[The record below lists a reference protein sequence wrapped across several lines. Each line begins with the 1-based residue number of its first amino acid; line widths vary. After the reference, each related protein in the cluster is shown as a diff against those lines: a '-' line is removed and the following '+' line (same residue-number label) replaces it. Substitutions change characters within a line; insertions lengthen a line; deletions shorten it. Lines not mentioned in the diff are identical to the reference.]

1 MAIHREGYRILL
13 IIFIILL
20 IVNLALLPIH
30 HGKGWVFY
38 LLIAISSLF
47 YFFVTFFFRSPKR
60 NINPDKNLVLSPA
73 DGTVVAIEEVLED
86 QYFHEKRIQVSIF
99 MSPLNVH
106 VNFCPVSGQVE
117 YVNHEPGNHLVAYH
131 PKSSIENERTSVVIK
146 HENGTK
152 LMVRQIAGAL
162 ARRIVTY
169 CKPEKGVR
177 QGDQLGFIKFG
188 SRVDL
193 FLPLDVKCSVELDQK
208 VKGNKTVIAIIK

>member
-1 MAIHREGYRILL
+1 MG
-13 IIFIILL
+13 F
-20 IVNLALLPIH
+20 LPINCY
-30 HGKGWVFY
+30 KFF
-38 LLIAISSLF
+38 ILF
-47 YFFVTFFFRSPKR
+47 FCYIFFRSPKR
-60 NINPDKNLVLSPA
+60 NINPDENLVFSPA

>member
-1 MAIHREGYRILL
+1 MVIHREGYRILL
-13 IIFIILL
+13 IFFIILL
-20 IVNLALLPIH
+20 ILNLAFVPLH
-30 HGKGWVFY
+30 HGKGLFFY
-38 LLIAISSLF
+38 FLISASIIF
-47 YFFVTFFFRSPKR
+47 YFFIAFFFRFPKR
-60 NINPDKNLVLSPA
+60 KLNQDENLVLSPA

-86 QYFHEKRIQVSIF
+86 QYFHERRIQVSIF
-99 MSPLNVH
+99 MSPLNIH
-106 VNFCPVSGQVE
+106 VNFCPISGQVE
-117 YVNHEPGNHLVAYH
+117 YVNHEPGDHLVAYH

-169 CKPEKGVR
+169 CKPGKGVS

-193 FLPLDVKCSVELDQK
+193 FLPLHLKCAVELDQK
-208 VKGNKTVIAIIK
+208 VKGNKTVIAKTE